1 MKENWKKDMHQY
13 NLVNMKH
20 QHLNDGLTSFAISLK
35 LSLVQY
41 IAIPSFKD

>member
-1 MKENWKKDMHQY
+1 MKGNWKKNMHQY

-35 LSLVQY
+35 LSLLQY
-41 IAIPSFKD
+41 IAIPSSKE